1 MAKSCGKQSAI
12 KHAAL
17 MSRFEETVEVIRL
30 SSEQARDDMNLIIAK
45 MLEFE
50 VVPEWCSVVKV

>member
-1 MAKSCGKQSAI
+1 
-12 KHAAL
+12 